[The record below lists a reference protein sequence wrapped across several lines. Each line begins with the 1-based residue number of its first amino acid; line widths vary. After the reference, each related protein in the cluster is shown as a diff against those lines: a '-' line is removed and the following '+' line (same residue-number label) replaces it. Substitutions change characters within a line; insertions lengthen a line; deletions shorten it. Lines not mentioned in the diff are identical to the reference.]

1 MAHQK
6 NSEIFHEHQYLAK
19 IFHDPFKISPFPLRP
34 PSPIHTHT
42 HTHTHHYILHVL
54 ALITF
59 LKVQPF
65 YDFFLLLI
73 FTFLK
78 NIFINEPESHKVLPI
93 FMISSNF
100 HLILLIFLFSCI
112 AGVSHRVVGAKGVQ
126 NQKCFYEIL
135 RLLLMVM
142 LLIKMI
148 SKHI

>member
-42 HTHTHHYILHVL
+42 HHYILHVL

-78 NIFINEPESHKVLPI
+78 NTFINEPESHKVLPI

-100 HLILLIFLFSCI
+100 SFDITNIFILLHSWGLSPRGRCE
-112 AGVSHRVVGAKGVQ
+112 RRP
-126 NQKCFYEIL
+126 EP
-135 RLLLMVM
+135 
-142 LLIKMI
+142 
-148 SKHI
+148 

>member
-1 MAHQK
+1 MWPIKRIQK
-6 NSEIFHEHQYLAK
+6 YFMNTNIWLKYFMTPSKSLRSPS
-19 IFHDPFKISPFPLRP
+19 DPPPLY
-34 PSPIHTHT
+34 T

-100 HLILLIFLFSCI
+100 SFDITNIFILLHSWGLSPRGRCE
-112 AGVSHRVVGAKGVQ
+112 RRP
-126 NQKCFYEIL
+126 EP
-135 RLLLMVM
+135 
-142 LLIKMI
+142 
-148 SKHI
+148 

>member
-42 HTHTHHYILHVL
+42 HTHHYILHVL

-78 NIFINEPESHKVLPI
+78 NTFINEPESHKVLPI

-100 HLILLIFLFSCI
+100 SFDITNIFILFHSWGLSPRGRCE
-112 AGVSHRVVGAKGVQ
+112 RRP
-126 NQKCFYEIL
+126 EP
-135 RLLLMVM
+135 
-142 LLIKMI
+142 
-148 SKHI
+148 

>member
-19 IFHDPFKISPFPLRP
+19 IFHDPFKISSFPLRS
-34 PSPIHTHT
+34 PSPTHTHTHTHTHTYTHTHIHTHIHTHT
-42 HTHTHHYILHVL
+42 HTHTHTYTHHYILHVL

-65 YDFFLLLI
+65 YDFFLLLM

-78 NIFINEPESHKVLPI
+78 NTFINEPVLPI

-100 HLILLIFLFSCI
+100 SFDITNILILLHSWGLSPC
-112 AGVSHRVVGAKGVQ
+112 GR
-126 NQKCFYEIL
+126 CE
-135 RLLLMVM
+135 RRPEP
-142 LLIKMI
+142 
-148 SKHI
+148 